1 MKVMKKQIAIT
12 ALLFLLTAFVFVT
25 QGFCLDERGSQNPFE
40 ISCPV
45 FNDESVLVKN
55 QKIVCTE
62 DFASIDYVISGK
74 KKKNISAVID
84 CKVLGFQRLC
94 NDILIPLDFCIKSD
108 GKEIPFE
115 VFLNGTLADKS
126 VYYKSLNEEN
136 GEIYKTTDKIEIRFD
151 FEIDG
156 EKTLNVSY
164 KNLSYHGMFCFLYD
178 IPLARN
184 TGGVP
189 VDYTFVYKGIE
200 NSEIYPSEIG
210 ISLYDKANKYFSKA
224 EDTKL
229 DFARFTEGE
238 FFWKADLKQHSF
250 SENAKFDIT
259 FVPFNIFYETSVL
272 FIPYWEKNG
281 RIVTHNTEGNLI
293 DFSNEKISEDLLFF
307 MTKSQLAIFRNAF
320 YAIHGYK
327 FKNKKYKKYFTLEEW
342 YKVNPDFNESNLN
355 EIERANVNLIK
366 KYEEKQK

>member
-1 MKVMKKQIAIT
+1 MKAMKHIFILSILIMLSAR
-12 ALLFLLTAFVFVT
+12 
-25 QGFCLDERGSQNPFE
+25 GFCLDENSAQNPFE
-40 ISCPV
+40 VACPV
-45 FNDESVLVKN
+45 FSDEGVLVKK
-55 QKIVCTE
+55 QRIVLTE

-74 KKKNISAVID
+74 KKKNIQAVID

-94 NDILIPLDFCIKSD
+94 NDILIPLDFCIKSG

-224 EDTKL
+224 EDIKL
-229 DFARFTEGE
+229 DFARFAEGE

-327 FKNKKYKKYFTLEEW
+327 FKNKKYRELFSGQEW
-342 YKVNPDFNESNLN
+342 YKVNPDFKESDFS
-355 EIERANVNLIK
+355 EIERSNIELIK
-366 KYEEKQK
+366 RFEGK